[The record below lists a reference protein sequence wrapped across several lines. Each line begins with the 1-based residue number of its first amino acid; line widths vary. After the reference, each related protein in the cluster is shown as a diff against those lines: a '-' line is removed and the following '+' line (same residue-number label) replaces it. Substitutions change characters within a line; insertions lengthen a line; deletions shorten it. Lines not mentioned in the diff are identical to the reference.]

1 MKKYNKIVLTG
12 ASGRLGSYL
21 REPLSKITKKLVST
35 DKEDIGKTLHNE
47 VFKKL
52 NIKNFKEVNK
62 ILKKTDLIIHF
73 GGYSNE
79 GPFKEILD
87 SNILGTYNIWKSAKK
102 NKIKR
107 IIFASSIHSVGM
119 YRANETIN
127 HKVMHKPDTFYGLSK
142 CFGENLAQMYW
153 DKCGIECLTIRILSC
168 AKVTSKRS
176 LSTWLSYDDLIRIV
190 IQSTKIKKL
199 GFEIIYG
206 VSNNKRLNVDNTN
219 ATKKLK
225 INIKDNAEKFL
236 NKLEQKLDIKKD
248 KPGDQYLGGPFS
260 IAKLESDA
268 MSSMKIIDDKKKIN

>member
-73 GGYSNE
+73 GAYSNE
-79 GPFKEILD
+79 GPFQEILD

-219 ATKKLK
+219 ATRKLK

-268 MSSMKIIDDKKKIN
+268 MSSMKIINDKKKIN

>member
-153 DKCGIECLTIRILSC
+153 DKCGIECLIIRILSC

-236 NKLEQKLDIKKD
+236 NKLMQKLDIKKD
-248 KPGDQYLGGPFS
+248 KPGDKYLGGPFS

-268 MSSMKIIDDKKKIN
+268 MSSMKIINDKKKIN

>member
-21 REPLSKITKKLVST
+21 REPHSKITKKLVST

-73 GGYSNE
+73 GAYSNE
-79 GPFKEILD
+79 GPFQEILD

-153 DKCGIECLTIRILSC
+153 DKCGIECLIIRILSC

-219 ATKKLK
+219 ATRKLK

-248 KPGDQYLGGPFS
+248 IPGDKYLGGPFS

-268 MSSMKIIDDKKKIN
+268 MSSMKIINDKKKIN

>member
-1 MKKYNKIVLTG
+1 MKKYNRIVLTG

-52 NIKNFKEVNK
+52 NIKNFKEINK

-168 AKVTSKRS
+168 AKITSKRS

-219 ATKKLK
+219 ATRKLK

-268 MSSMKIIDDKKKIN
+268 MSSMKIINDKKKIN

>member
-1 MKKYNKIVLTG
+1 MKKYNRIVLTG

-73 GGYSNE
+73 GAYSNE
-79 GPFKEILD
+79 GPFQEILE

-219 ATKKLK
+219 ATRKLK

-236 NKLEQKLDIKKD
+236 NKLKQKLDIKKD

-268 MSSMKIIDDKKKIN
+268 MSSMKIMNDKKKFK

>member
-1 MKKYNKIVLTG
+1 MKKYNRIVLTG

-73 GGYSNE
+73 GAYSNE
-79 GPFKEILD
+79 GPFQEILD
-87 SNILGTYNIWKSAKK
+87 SNILGTYNIWKSAKR

-219 ATKKLK
+219 ATRKLN
-225 INIKDNAEKFL
+225 IDIKDNAEKFL

-248 KPGDQYLGGPFS
+248 KPGDQYLGGPCS

-268 MSSMKIIDDKKKIN
+268 MSSMKIINDKKKIN

>member
-1 MKKYNKIVLTG
+1 MKKYNRIVLTG

-35 DKEDIGKTLHNE
+35 DKDDIGKTLHNE

-79 GPFKEILD
+79 GPFREILD

-219 ATKKLK
+219 ATRKLK

-268 MSSMKIIDDKKKIN
+268 MSSMKIINDKKKIN

>member
-73 GGYSNE
+73 GAYSNE
-79 GPFKEILD
+79 GPFQEILE
-87 SNILGTYNIWKSAKK
+87 SNILGTYNIWKSAEK

-219 ATKKLK
+219 ATRKLK

-268 MSSMKIIDDKKKIN
+268 MSSMKIINDKKKIN

>member
-1 MKKYNKIVLTG
+1 MKKYNRIVLTG

-73 GGYSNE
+73 GAYSNE
-79 GPFKEILD
+79 GPFQEILD

-153 DKCGIECLTIRILSC
+153 NKCGIECLTIRILSC

-190 IQSTKIKKL
+190 VQSTKIKKL

-219 ATKKLK
+219 ATRKLK

-268 MSSMKIIDDKKKIN
+268 MSSMKIINDKKKIN

>member
-73 GGYSNE
+73 GAYSNE
-79 GPFKEILD
+79 GPFLEILD

-248 KPGDQYLGGPFS
+248 KPGDKYLGGPFS

-268 MSSMKIIDDKKKIN
+268 MSSMKIINDKKKIN

>member
-1 MKKYNKIVLTG
+1 MKKYNRIVLTG

-35 DKEDIGKTLHNE
+35 DKDDIGKTLHNE

-52 NIKNFKEVNK
+52 NIKNFKDVNK

-73 GGYSNE
+73 GAYSNE
-79 GPFKEILD
+79 GPFQEILD
-87 SNILGTYNIWKSAKK
+87 SNILGTYNIWKSAKR

-219 ATKKLK
+219 ATRKLK

-268 MSSMKIIDDKKKIN
+268 MSSMKIINDKKKIN

>member
-73 GGYSNE
+73 GAYSNE
-79 GPFKEILD
+79 GPFLEILD

-248 KPGDQYLGGPFS
+248 KPGDKYLGGPFS

-268 MSSMKIIDDKKKIN
+268 MSSMKIMNDKKKIK

>member
-79 GPFKEILD
+79 GPFREILD

-153 DKCGIECLTIRILSC
+153 DKCGIECLIIRILSC

-219 ATKKLK
+219 ATRKLK

-248 KPGDQYLGGPFS
+248 KPGDKYLGGPFS

-268 MSSMKIIDDKKKIN
+268 MSSMKIINDKKKIN

>member
-73 GGYSNE
+73 GAYSNE
-79 GPFKEILD
+79 GPFLEILD

-153 DKCGIECLTIRILSC
+153 DKCGIECLTIRSLSC

-219 ATKKLK
+219 ATRKLK

-248 KPGDQYLGGPFS
+248 KPGDKYLGGPFS
-260 IAKLESDA
+260 IAKLESDV
-268 MSSMKIIDDKKKIN
+268 MSSMKIINDKKKIN

>member
-35 DKEDIGKTLHNE
+35 DKEDIGNTLRNE

-52 NIKNFKEVNK
+52 NMKNFKEVNK

-73 GGYSNE
+73 GAYSNE
-79 GPFKEILD
+79 GPFQEILE
-87 SNILGTYNIWKSAKK
+87 SNILGTYNIWKSAEK

-219 ATKKLK
+219 ATRKLK

-268 MSSMKIIDDKKKIN
+268 MSSMKIINDKKKIN

>member
-1 MKKYNKIVLTG
+1 
-12 ASGRLGSYL
+12 
-21 REPLSKITKKLVST
+21 
-35 DKEDIGKTLHNE
+35 
-47 VFKKL
+47 
-52 NIKNFKEVNK
+52 
-62 ILKKTDLIIHF
+62 
-73 GGYSNE
+73 
-79 GPFKEILD
+79 
-87 SNILGTYNIWKSAKK
+87 
-102 NKIKR
+102 
-107 IIFASSIHSVGM
+107 M

-168 AKVTSKRS
+168 AKVASKRS

-219 ATKKLK
+219 ATRKLK

-268 MSSMKIIDDKKKIN
+268 MSSMKIINDKKKIN

>member
-35 DKEDIGKTLHNE
+35 DKEDIVKTLHNE

-73 GGYSNE
+73 GAYSNE
-79 GPFKEILD
+79 GPFLEILD

-168 AKVTSKRS
+168 AKGTSKRS

-219 ATKKLK
+219 ATRKLN
-225 INIKDNAEKFL
+225 IDIKDNAEKFL
-236 NKLEQKLDIKKD
+236 NKLKQKLDIKKD

-268 MSSMKIIDDKKKIN
+268 MSSMKIINDKKKIN

>member
-1 MKKYNKIVLTG
+1 M
-12 ASGRLGSYL
+12 
-21 REPLSKITKKLVST
+21 VST

-79 GPFKEILD
+79 GPFQEILD
-87 SNILGTYNIWKSAKK
+87 SNILGPYNIWKSAKK

-219 ATKKLK
+219 ATRKLK

-268 MSSMKIIDDKKKIN
+268 MSSMKIINDKKKIN

>member
-79 GPFKEILD
+79 GPFQEILD
-87 SNILGTYNIWKSAKK
+87 SNILGTYNIWKSAKR

-236 NKLEQKLDIKKD
+236 NKLVQKLDIKKD
-248 KPGDQYLGGPFS
+248 KPGDKYLGGPFS

-268 MSSMKIIDDKKKIN
+268 MSSMKIINDKKKIN

>member
-35 DKEDIGKTLHNE
+35 DKEDIGNTLSNE

-52 NIKNFKEVNK
+52 NMKNFKEVNK

-73 GGYSNE
+73 GAYSNE
-79 GPFKEILD
+79 GPFQEILE
-87 SNILGTYNIWKSAKK
+87 SNILGTYNIWKSAEK

-119 YRANETIN
+119 YRVNEVIN

-153 DKCGIECLTIRILSC
+153 DKCGIECLIIRILSC

-219 ATKKLK
+219 ATRKLK

-236 NKLEQKLDIKKD
+236 NKLEQKLDIKKEI
-248 KPGDQYLGGPFS
+248 PGDQYLGGPFS

-268 MSSMKIIDDKKKIN
+268 MSSMKIINDKKKIN

>member
-1 MKKYNKIVLTG
+1 
-12 ASGRLGSYL
+12 
-21 REPLSKITKKLVST
+21 
-35 DKEDIGKTLHNE
+35 
-47 VFKKL
+47 
-52 NIKNFKEVNK
+52 
-62 ILKKTDLIIHF
+62 
-73 GGYSNE
+73 
-79 GPFKEILD
+79 
-87 SNILGTYNIWKSAKK
+87 
-102 NKIKR
+102 
-107 IIFASSIHSVGM
+107 
-119 YRANETIN
+119 
-127 HKVMHKPDTFYGLSK
+127 MHKPDTFYGLSK

-153 DKCGIECLTIRILSC
+153 DKCGIECLIIRNLSC

-219 ATKKLK
+219 ATRKLK

-268 MSSMKIIDDKKKIN
+268 MSSMKIINDKKKIN

>member
-1 MKKYNKIVLTG
+1 MKKYNRIVLTG

-35 DKEDIGKTLHNE
+35 DKDDIGKTLHNE

-73 GGYSNE
+73 GAYSNE
-79 GPFKEILD
+79 GPFQEILD
-87 SNILGTYNIWKSAKK
+87 SNILGTYNIWKSAKR

-219 ATKKLK
+219 ATRKLK

-268 MSSMKIIDDKKKIN
+268 MSSMTIINDKKKIN

>member
-73 GGYSNE
+73 GAYSNE
-79 GPFKEILD
+79 GPFLEILD

-219 ATKKLK
+219 ATRKLK

-248 KPGDQYLGGPFS
+248 KPGDKYLGGPFS

-268 MSSMKIIDDKKKIN
+268 MSSMKIINDKKKIN

>member
-1 MKKYNKIVLTG
+1 MKKYNRIVLTG

-73 GGYSNE
+73 GAYSNE
-79 GPFKEILD
+79 GPFQEILD

-219 ATKKLK
+219 ATRKLK

-268 MSSMKIIDDKKKIN
+268 MSSMKIINDKKKIN

>member
-35 DKEDIGKTLHNE
+35 DKEDIGNTLRNE

-52 NIKNFKEVNK
+52 NMKNFKEVNK

-73 GGYSNE
+73 GAYSNE
-79 GPFKEILD
+79 GPFQEILD
-87 SNILGTYNIWKSAKK
+87 SNILGTYNIWKSAKR

-219 ATKKLK
+219 ATRKLK

-268 MSSMKIIDDKKKIN
+268 MSSMKIINDKKKIN

>member
-73 GGYSNE
+73 GAYSNE
-79 GPFKEILD
+79 GPFQEILE

-219 ATKKLK
+219 ATRKLK

-268 MSSMKIIDDKKKIN
+268 MSSMTIINDKKKIN

>member
-73 GGYSNE
+73 GAYSNE
-79 GPFKEILD
+79 GPFQEILE
-87 SNILGTYNIWKSAKK
+87 SNILGTYNIWKSAEK

-219 ATKKLK
+219 ATRKLK

-260 IAKLESDA
+260 VAKLESDA
-268 MSSMKIIDDKKKIN
+268 MSSMKIINDKKKIN

>member
-1 MKKYNKIVLTG
+1 MKKYNRIVLTG

-52 NIKNFKEVNK
+52 NIKNFKDVNK

-219 ATKKLK
+219 ATRKLK

-268 MSSMKIIDDKKKIN
+268 MSSMKIINDKKKIN

>member
-73 GGYSNE
+73 GAYSNE
-79 GPFKEILD
+79 GPFLEILD

-268 MSSMKIIDDKKKIN
+268 MSSMKIMNDKKKIK

>member
-1 MKKYNKIVLTG
+1 MKKYNRIVLTG

-73 GGYSNE
+73 GAYSNE
-79 GPFKEILD
+79 GPFLEILD

-248 KPGDQYLGGPFS
+248 KPGDKYLGGPFS

-268 MSSMKIIDDKKKIN
+268 MSSMKIVNDKKKIN

>member
-35 DKEDIGKTLHNE
+35 DKEDIGNTLSNE

-52 NIKNFKEVNK
+52 NMKNFKEVNK

-73 GGYSNE
+73 GAYSNE
-79 GPFKEILD
+79 GPFQEILE
-87 SNILGTYNIWKSAKK
+87 SNILGTYNIWKSAEK

-219 ATKKLK
+219 ATRKLK

-268 MSSMKIIDDKKKIN
+268 MSSMTIINDKKKIN

>member
-73 GGYSNE
+73 GAYSNE
-79 GPFKEILD
+79 GPFQEILE

-190 IQSTKIKKL
+190 IQSTKLKKL

-219 ATKKLK
+219 ATRKLK

-268 MSSMKIIDDKKKIN
+268 MSSMTIINDKKKIN

>member
-1 MKKYNKIVLTG
+1 MKKYNRIVLTG

-73 GGYSNE
+73 GGYSKE
-79 GPFKEILD
+79 GPFQEILE

-219 ATKKLK
+219 ATRKLK

-268 MSSMKIIDDKKKIN
+268 MSSMKIKNDKKKIN